1 MRISSFWFIDLS
13 AGHYFSIASAQVTF
27 FAGDMQLKSR
37 YGFDCSFS
45 EIASS
50 TLSGKVDASS
60 SMALN

>member
-1 MRISSFWFIDLS
+1 VIFLMKRFVF
-13 AGHYFSIASAQVTF
+13 Q
-27 FAGDMQLKSR
+27 KSD
-37 YGFDCSFS
+37 YGFDSFS